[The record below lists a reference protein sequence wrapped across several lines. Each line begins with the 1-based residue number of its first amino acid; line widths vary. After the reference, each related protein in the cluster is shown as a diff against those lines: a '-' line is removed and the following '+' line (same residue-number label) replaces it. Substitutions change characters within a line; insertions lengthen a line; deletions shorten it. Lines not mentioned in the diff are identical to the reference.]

1 MRTYLS
7 FLNAGI
13 MEDLDESTK
22 WEPSYITQERIRKQ
36 AEELGKKLGRLEGL
50 EEGLELGVCGAL
62 TRSAGRSLPSSS
74 GRRVSFAF
82 SFL

>member
-50 EEGLELGVCGAL
+50 EEGKGGRAEDWEAGGVG
-62 TRSAGRSLPSSS
+62 GRP
-74 GRRVSFAF
+74 
-82 SFL
+82 